1 MQQKS
6 AQGKNSILHKAF
18 VNDRDGMSVQ
28 WERALT
34 FQ

>member
-6 AQGKNSILHKAF
+6 AQGKYSILHKAF
-18 VNDRDGMSVQ
+18 INVRDGMSVQ
-28 WERALT
+28 WKRALT